1 MECNRDEAMRA
12 KSIAEAKLEQR
23 DFLSAKKFALKAQN
37 LYPGLDGISP
47 LLMTLD
53 VYISAENKIN
63 GETDWY
69 GVLAVSPS
77 ADENMIKK
85 QFRRLALLLHPDKN
99 SSIGAD
105 GAFKLISEAWKL
117 LLDGEKRLAYNQ
129 RRGIIG
135 FQQRIPAHTGGAPS
149 AHTGCAPSAPCTSGA
164 PSAHAGCAPSTPR
177 TSGAPSAHTGGA
189 PSAPR
194 TSGAPSSHTGGAP
207 SAYTGFRPQV
217 YTGAS
222 PSAYTG
228 GHPPAQPGVG
238 PSARTAGRPPAH
250 TSVPPAYTSG
260 PSAYPS
266 GSSAPPGARTAVPKA
281 QKKSAKVPSRPA
293 PTPLYK
299 KNGDTFWTICN
310 LCNMQYEYLRMYLNN
325 ILRCPSCKKPF
336 MALEMAQP
344 RFSKKCKPVPYQ
356 AKKKPS
362 ENSTTQNAED
372 PAPSVA
378 SRGPTFVVISQ
389 LPRDKKTRNR
399 QAPTSDPCPKKAK
412 VDVASDSSGMNSN
425 MAQGSASVSGPKIYD
440 FSGMNRD
447 IPQGFGGFATTA
459 GTGAT
464 TYGFPGINHN
474 AAYGFGSF
482 GATSGSG
489 SKT

>member
-12 KSIAEAKLEQR
+12 KSIAEAKSEQR

-37 LYPGLDGISP
+37 LYPGLDGISQ
-47 LLMTLD
+47 LLITLD
-53 VYISAENKIN
+53 VHIAAENKIN

-77 ADENMIKK
+77 ADENTIKK

-117 LLDGEKRLAYNQ
+117 LLDEGRRLAYNQ

-135 FQQRIPAHTGGAPS
+135 FHQRIPAHTGGAPS

-164 PSAHAGCAPSTPR
+164 PSV
-177 TSGAPSAHTGGA
+177 HTGGA
-189 PSAPR
+189 PSAPH
-194 TSGAPSSHTGGAP
+194 TSGAPSVHTGGAP
-207 SAYTGFRPQV
+207 YAHTGFRPSV

-222 PSAYTG
+222 SSAYTG
-228 GHPPAQPGVG
+228 GHPPAQPGVV

-250 TSVPPAYTSG
+250 TSVPPSYTS
-260 PSAYPS
+260 S
-266 GSSAPPGARTAVPKA
+266 SSAPPGARTAVPKA
-281 QKKSAKVPSRPA
+281 QKKSAKVPTRPP
-293 PTPLYK
+293 PTPLHK
-299 KNGDTFWTICN
+299 KNSDTFWTKCN
-310 LCNMQYEYLRMYLNN
+310 VCNMQYEYLRMYLNG

-344 RFSKKCKPVPYQ
+344 RFSKKCKPVPYP

-372 PAPSVA
+372 PVPSVA
-378 SRGPTFVVISQ
+378 SRGSTFVVISQ

-399 QAPTSDPCPKKAK
+399 PAPTFDPCPKKAK
-412 VDVASDSSGMNSN
+412 VDVGSNSSRVNIN
-425 MAQGSASVSGPKIYD
+425 VAQGPNIYD
-440 FSGMNRD
+440 FSW
-447 IPQGFGGFATTA
+447 
-459 GTGAT
+459 
-464 TYGFPGINHN
+464 HE
-474 AAYGFGSF
+474 S
-482 GATSGSG
+482 
-489 SKT
+489 